1 MFITQEAHLG
11 IPYLAARSRLASL
24 VATGNLSDA
33 SHTAY
38 QAGLTALMRVGP
50 FGDVPGAAKLVR
62 VSFLEP
68 VERGESFHVGLR
80 WEATGVT
87 AGLFP
92 MLDGDFTLAPT
103 STDGTQLALMGVY
116 RPPFGLLGAA
126 LDAVLL
132 RKVAEATIRS
142 LVRSVA
148 DAIIEPAIAAGPWLP
163 DPRSQPRAPNP
174 ELC

>member
-1 MFITQEAHLG
+1 MFITQEEHLG
-11 IPYLAARSRLASL
+11 IPYGAARSRLASL
-24 VATGNLSDA
+24 VVTGNLSDA

-38 QAGLTALMRVGP
+38 QAGLTTLMRVGP

-68 VERGESFHVGLR
+68 VERGESFHVGVR

-103 STDGTQLALMGVY
+103 STDGTRLTLMGVY
-116 RPPFGLLGAA
+116 GPPFGLLGAA
-126 LDAVLL
+126 LNAVLL

-148 DAIIEPAIAAGPWLP
+148 EAIVEPAIGAG
-163 DPRSQPRAPNP
+163 R
-174 ELC
+174 

>member
-1 MFITQEAHLG
+1 MFITEQAHLS
-11 IPYLAARSRLASL
+11 ITYPAARSRLAAL
-24 VATGNLSDA
+24 VLTGNLGGA

-38 QAGLTALMRVGP
+38 QEGLTTLMRVGP

-68 VERGESFHVGLR
+68 VERDDSFHAGLR

-92 MLDGDFTLAPT
+92 VLDSDLTLAPA
-103 STDGTQLALMGVY
+103 SSEATQLALTGVY
-116 RPPFGLLGAA
+116 RPPFGVLGAA
-126 LDAVLL
+126 LDAVVL
-132 RKVAEATIRS
+132 RTVAEATIRS

-148 DAIIEPAIAAGPWLP
+148 HALIEPAIGADSWPP
-163 DPRSQPRAPNP
+163 DPGSQPRAPNP